1 MTAESSPLLRDALQ
15 NVNELGL
22 LYKRSGKYAH
32 IFDNTSNVYQ
42 SPTTLKPICP
52 TRWLCRVR
60 SVTAVLD
67 QYEAVLNSLEEGAS
81 GTGEV
86 ATKAAGLLDRFRK
99 GVTVLGLKIADV
111 IFGPLEELNR
121 SLQSVAC
128 WRRLS

>member
-1 MTAESSPLLRDALQ
+1 MSVVIKDIVLRLGLQLSNVRAQTYDGAANMAGRFNGCQAIICRENPLALFFHCAAHSANLASEHTAESSPLLRDALQ

-67 QYEAVLNSLEEGAS
+67 
-81 GTGEV
+81 
-86 ATKAAGLLDRFRK
+86 
-99 GVTVLGLKIADV
+99 
-111 IFGPLEELNR
+111 
-121 SLQSVAC
+121 
-128 WRRLS
+128 